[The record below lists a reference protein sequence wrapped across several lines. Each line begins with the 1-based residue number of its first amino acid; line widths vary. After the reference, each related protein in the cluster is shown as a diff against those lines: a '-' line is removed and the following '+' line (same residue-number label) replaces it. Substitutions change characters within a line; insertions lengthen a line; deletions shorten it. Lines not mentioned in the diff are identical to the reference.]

1 MLLQTHRNVALLCGM
16 VLASFVLLNACS
28 GSGASDDTT
37 PSKAT
42 LESGR
47 VLYAASC
54 QSCHGD
60 QQGIGRLAL
69 APYHGP
75 NGHTWHHAD
84 GQLLEIILDGTK
96 VLRESLGLPPSDLEM
111 PPFRGELAQEEVL
124 AVLSYIKTWWTQEQR
139 DAQAENSRR
148 WQEANA
154 P

>member
-1 MLLQTHRNVALLCGM
+1 MHLQTHRNVALLCGM
-16 VLASFVLLNACS
+16 VLAALFLLNACT
-28 GSGASDDTT
+28 GSGVSDDA
-37 PSKAT
+37 PSKAI

-75 NGHTWHHAD
+75 DGHTWHHAD

-96 VLRESLGLPPSDLEM
+96 VLLESLGLPPSDLEM
-111 PPFRGELAQEEVL
+111 PHFRGELAREETL

-139 DAQAENSRR
+139 EAQAENSRR